1 MNDTSTNT
9 AALAAQPSTAEA
21 AAAGTPTP
29 SPAPGGAPTEKP
41 DPYPR
46 RYQWTLVDT
55 KGIREFPGWLHGEPE
70 IWAYTDKITYD
81 AGDEV
86 QLRAHT
92 NCEKFSVHIYRESN
106 TPQTVL
112 RKEGIRGIHQ
122 HTPDDASIKGC
133 GWKPAFSFKT
143 HDWQPG
149 VYIIVLNATD
159 TQGKTAQGEHFVV
172 IRSRRPGSTSKLC
185 VILTTCTY
193 TAYNDWGGANH
204 YRSIRDGI
212 ATDTM
217 EPKLSLNRPWGR
229 GFVVRPAEAPDVLES
244 TTPPPFWKPSYPEVL
259 WPLANN
265 YSRHYV
271 EGYST
276 YAARFIRWAEANGYT
291 LEVATQYD
299 LHLKPDSFKDYTC
312 LIVLGHDE
320 YWSWEMRDTIDHFVN
335 EGGHI
340 ARFAGNFVWQIRLE
354 DGGQTQVCY
363 KDADKD
369 PVADRTR
376 TTISWDAK
384 ITTRPSPQTFG
395 LRAEGYCRYGTT
407 TPRSSG
413 GFTVYRP
420 WHWALANTDL
430 YYGDVF
436 GRAPVNVFGFEVDG
450 LDYRIANG
458 LPQPTGLD
466 NPPEGIQIIAM
477 ALSAFSE
484 IDRWNGT
491 VMMNSAL
498 RPGRRRRKDSDY
510 FKAGAR
516 PTEPGGETI
525 GAVGAGMIAY
535 FERQKGSVFNA
546 GSPTWVRGLE
556 MGDFFT
562 QQITKNV
569 LDRFGD
575 LG

>member
-1 MNDTSTNT
+1 MTDTPKNPNSDAAT
-9 AALAAQPSTAEA
+9 AAASAAP
-21 AAAGTPTP
+21 AGTA
-29 SPAPGGAPTEKP
+29 SAEKP

-46 RYQWTLVDT
+46 RAQWTLIDT

-70 IWAYTDKITYD
+70 IWAYTEKMTYVS
-81 AGDEV
+81 GDEV
-86 QLRAHT
+86 HLLAHT
-92 NCEKFSVHIYRESN
+92 NCDKFSVQIKRE
-106 TPQTVL
+106 THVPEIVL
-112 RKEGIRGIHQ
+112 QKDGIRGIHQ

-143 HDWQPG
+143 QNWKPG
-149 VYIIVLNATD
+149 VYLILLSAVD
-159 TQGKTAQGEHFVV
+159 RKGKTAQGEHFIV
-172 IRSRRPGSTSKLC
+172 IRPRKPASTSKLC

-229 GFVVRPAEAPDVLES
+229 GFVVRPDDAPDVLES

-276 YAARFIRWAEANGYT
+276 YAARFIRWAEANGYQ
-291 LEVATQYD
+291 LEVATQHD
-299 LHLKPDSFKDYTC
+299 LHFDPASFDDYTC

-320 YWSWEMRDTIDHFVN
+320 YWSWEMRDTVDRFVN
-335 EGGHI
+335 AGGHI
-340 ARFAGNFVWQIRLE
+340 ARFAGNFYWQIRLE
-354 DGGQTQVCY
+354 DNGQTQVCY
-363 KDADKD
+363 KNADKD

-376 TTISWDAK
+376 VTISWDAK
-384 ITTRPSPQTFG
+384 IINRPSPQTFG
-395 LRAEGYCRYGTT
+395 LRAEGYCRYGST
-407 TPRSSG
+407 TPRSTG

-420 WHWALANTDL
+420 WHWSLKGTDL

-436 GRAPVNVFGFEVDG
+436 GRAPINIFGFEVDG
-450 LDYRIANG
+450 LDYRVENG
-458 LPQPTGLD
+458 LPHPTGLD
-466 NPPEGIQIIAM
+466 HPPEGIQIIAM
-477 ALSAFSE
+477 ALSAFGE
-484 IDRWNGT
+484 VDRWNGT
-491 VMMNSAL
+491 VMLNSAFN
-498 RPGRRRRKDSDY
+498 PNSKRKRNLSDY

-516 PTEPGGETI
+516 PQEPGAETI
-525 GAVGAGMIAY
+525 GTVGVGMIAC
-535 FERQKGSVFNA
+535 FEREKGSVFNA

-569 LDRFGD
+569 LDRFAAKG
-575 LG
+575 